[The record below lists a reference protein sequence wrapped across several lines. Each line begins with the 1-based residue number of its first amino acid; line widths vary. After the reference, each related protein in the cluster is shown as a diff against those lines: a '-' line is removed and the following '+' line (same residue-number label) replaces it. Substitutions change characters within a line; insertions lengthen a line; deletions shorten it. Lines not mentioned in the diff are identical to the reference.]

1 MYLPVL
7 NLTSYSFR
15 FVYVESSFFWRWW
28 EEQDESVRR
37 NVKELVDQ
45 GRLEF
50 LGGGWCM
57 SDEATPH
64 YSSLIDQMT
73 LGLK

>member
-1 MYLPVL
+1 ME
-7 NLTSYSFR
+7 TA
-15 FVYVESSFFWRWW
+15 FFWAWW
-28 EEQDESVRR
+28 DELDENDRTTVKTLVEE
-37 NVKELVDQ
+37 

-50 LGGGWCM
+50 LHGGWCM

-64 YSSLIDQMT
+64 YSAMIDQMT